1 MIIIL
6 PLRPSSRVRAVPE
19 IEPYRKGREG
29 RGNLLDQN
37 LAFIEESSKVDHHLL
52 DLGFVQFV

>member
-19 IEPYRKGREG
+19 IEPYRKGKEG

-37 LAFIEESSKVDHHLL
+37 LAFIEESYKMDHHLL
-52 DLGFVQFV
+52 DLDFVHCV